1 MRAAG
6 PSGAVGD
13 WDGWVLYGSF
23 RWKHPKHIAELCRR
37 PFRGISPRPSKAL
50 CTRLQ
55 LTNPAQQLPC
65 ACALLFAAPM
75 LVIGAGSGRGRS
87 FAEGGRKETHAQ
99 TLLSRSCCATRTVI
113 IT

>member
-55 LTNPAQQLPC
+55 LTNPAQH
-65 ACALLFAAPM
+65 AATM
-75 LVIGAGSGRGRS
+75 RMRSTFCSTNAGDWGRQWARQKLCRRRPQGN
-87 FAEGGRKETHAQ
+87 
-99 TLLSRSCCATRTVI
+99 TRTDVVV
-113 IT
+113 T